1 MKYKSMLL
9 PKDPLLAL
17 PTELVC
23 QILEYLDVSDL
34 LACSL
39 VTRHMRRVILHS
51 APLQYSIELAKS
63 RMASTPSASALSTAS
78 RLNMLR
84 TREQAWRGLRWS
96 ARHRITLPPTGPI
109 YEFIGGIYG
118 NGQEDENRVTST
130 ISFFELPTQ
139 VKGRTMPAHP
149 RVWTHPMGT
158 LSIVDFTLDP
168 THDLLALVAS
178 ASPPSNYLYEIH
190 LRSLSTNEPHPMAQQ
205 PILSCLKRPNGNNM
219 VFESAGAVRIQVSGD
234 QIALL
239 LRQTPGMGSHLNI
252 WNWKRGADRHI
263 SFSVTDG
270 IEDFTFLSDKAF
282 LLVRPKGSFETYS
295 FDLDLPHTPPPP
307 PHSGAHTSTI
317 PSGDPE
323 LRATYLFP
331 PLNTHHTYWYIT
343 MSSNP
348 SAGYRP
354 TADAPHTTNSS
365 SASAHPPWKS
375 ASSAKQDSPPQQAP
389 AFEQI
394 PIDDLSSPFIIPPS
408 ESSPFVIPPSD
419 SSPPSDSNP
428 IPRPI
433 SPTPADEA
441 ASRSYYPRPDDRI
454 HSCCVYTTSLF
465 PVLEALAPNQA
476 AAQAI
481 AAGNINLPAGA
492 AGNVNAGGAGQAN
505 ANVNGV
511 AAPAP
516 DPPGAHRQHVHSFV
530 FFVNLRF
537 FLRDLQ
543 NMDAERERELAEAR
557 AREEWERQAVARAR
571 VAEAEKRRVQEKKR
585 KKAQEEKRRQAE
597 EATRNMDMDAER
609 TMEVDASKRQVRV
622 SRQGSEEKRSTVRRS
637 RERADRIHA
646 QRVVRVERQRARRQQ
661 MEVADGIADGAGGL
675 ASLAGGLA
683 SPSVANGLASSS
695 ALRAGSPMREDSPS
709 STVAEASTSR
719 PSSSMS
725 ARAPSSSAS
734 AQAPSSS
741 RSRALLRPPT
751 PPWMSTAHW
760 TPPPTPATATST
772 VPAVGPSAAI
782 DPLAM
787 LADVAVASS
796 STDPSSVTAAD
807 PPSPFLTST
816 GTHTTPAHPMHWP
829 VNPPA
834 PQPFAWPIQPS
845 LPPPTLPTMPQ
856 ALFATMPQTLLPQ
869 SQSFH
874 TAPAT
879 LHPVP
884 PVLPSLASLPSTT
897 FGQTHNSIHLPPPQ
911 AHTHVQ
917 PVGPVMLPPAFAPAP
932 AHGLPPPHL
941 LTLRP
946 LSVPAARRRRPRV
959 HAWSSWGPPNTRWFR
974 ECLSTDWQHAIY
986 GLRAIDSVR
995 IQPVTNGPAFPD
1007 PATFAL
1013 EDHATPPSLRMRG
1026 LEIVPPDGEDDLAV
1040 LQGLE
1045 QPRKQRHLRLRDFNP
1060 YFVNHPEL
1068 AEGDWGLDVLAGD
1081 DRSRP
1086 RWRAARVVKDPSY
1099 TSSRGVFRED
1109 VRSELPYVEVISEEA
1124 FDVTDVMMDDCRI
1137 LLLTIQGQRGGLNK
1151 LKGIDVLTM

>member
-295 FDLDLPHTPPPP
+295 FDLDLPHTPPTPLHP
-307 PHSGAHTSTI
+307 GTHTSTT

-354 TADAPHTTNSS
+354 AADAPHTTSP
-365 SASAHPPWKS
+365 SAHPPWKS
-375 ASSAKQDSPPQQAP
+375 ASSSAKQDVPPQQAP

-408 ESSPFVIPPSD
+408 ESGPFTIPPSESNPFPPSD
-419 SSPPSDSNP
+419 STPFTRPP
-428 IPRPI
+428 

-492 AGNVNAGGAGQAN
+492 AGNANAGGAGQAN

-516 DPPGAHRQHVHSFV
+516 EPPGAHRQHVHSFV

-557 AREEWERQAVARAR
+557 AREEWERQAMARAR
-571 VAEAEKRRVQEKKR
+571 AAEAEKRRVQEKKR
-585 KKAQEEKRRQAE
+585 KRAQEEKRRHAE
-597 EATRNMDMDAER
+597 EVGRRQGVEATRNMDMDAGR
-609 TMEVDASKRQVRV
+609 MEVDASQRQVRV
-622 SRQGSEEKRSTVRRS
+622 SRQGSEEKRSTVRGS

-646 QRVVRVERQRARRQQ
+646 QRVVRAERQKARRQQ
-661 MEVADGIADGAGGL
+661 MEVADGL
-675 ASLAGGLA
+675 AS
-683 SPSVANGLASSS
+683 SSVANGLASSS
-695 ALRAGSPMREDSPS
+695 ALRAGSPMREESPS

-725 ARAPSSSAS
+725 ARAPSSSAL
-734 AQAPSSS
+734 AQAPLSS

-751 PPWMSTAHW
+751 PPWMSTAQW
-760 TPPPTPATATST
+760 TPSPTPATATSA
-772 VPAVGPSAAI
+772 VPAIGPSAAI

-787 LADVAVASS
+787 LADVAVAST
-796 STDPSSVTAAD
+796 STEPSSVTAAD

-816 GTHTTPAHPMHWP
+816 GTHTTPAYPMHWP

-834 PQPFAWPIQPS
+834 PQPFTWPIQPS

-1081 DRSRP
+1081 DKSRP

>member
-178 ASPPSNYLYEIH
+178 ASPPSAYLYEIH

-295 FDLDLPHTPPPP
+295 FDLELPHTPPPP
-307 PHSGAHTSTI
+307 LHPGAHPSTT

-354 TADAPHTTNSS
+354 AADAPHTSS
-365 SASAHPPWKS
+365 STSPSAHPPWKS
-375 ASSAKQDSPPQQAP
+375 ASSSSAKQDSPPQQAP

-394 PIDDLSSPFIIPPS
+394 PTDDLSSPFVIPPS
-408 ESSPFVIPPSD
+408 ESSPFAIPPSD
-419 SSPPSDSNP
+419 SNLSTRPP
-428 IPRPI
+428 

-441 ASRSYYPRPDDRI
+441 DSRSYYPRPDDRI

-492 AGNVNAGGAGQAN
+492 AGNANAGGAGQANAN

-516 DPPGAHRQHVHSFV
+516 EPPGAHRQHVHSFV

-537 FLRDLQ
+537 FLRDLK
-543 NMDAERERELAEAR
+543 NMDAERERELVEAR

-571 VAEAEKRRVQEKKR
+571 AAEEKRQTQEKKR
-585 KKAQEEKRRQAE
+585 KRAQEEKRRQSQ
-597 EATRNMDMDAER
+597 ER
-609 TMEVDASKRQVRV
+609 KMEVDASPRQVRV
-622 SRQGSEEKRSTVRRS
+622 SRQGLEEKRSTVRGS

-646 QRVVRVERQRARRQQ
+646 QRVVRAERQRARRQQ
-661 MEVADGIADGAGGL
+661 MEVADG
-675 ASLAGGLA
+675 
-683 SPSVANGLASSS
+683 VANGLASSS

-725 ARAPSSSAS
+725 ARASSSSAS

-751 PPWMSTAHW
+751 PPWMSTAQW
-760 TPPPTPATATST
+760 TPPPTPASATSA
-772 VPAVGPSAAI
+772 VPAAGPSAAI

-787 LADVAVASS
+787 LADVAVAST
-796 STDPSSVTAAD
+796 STEPPSVTAGD

-816 GTHTTPAHPMHWP
+816 GTHPTPAHPMHWP
-829 VNPPA
+829 VNPPV
-834 PQPFAWPIQPS
+834 PQPFTWPIQPS

-897 FGQTHNSIHLPPPQ
+897 FGQPTGSIHLPPPQ

-946 LSVPAARRRRPRV
+946 LSVPAVRRRRPRV

-1068 AEGDWGLDVLAGD
+1068 AEGDWGLDVVAGD
-1081 DRSRP
+1081 DKSRP